1 MALLE
6 LIDVTK
12 QYAGA
17 EGLAPVSVLKKVNL
31 EIGRGE
37 SVAIIGPSGSGKST
51 LLHLLGALD
60 TPTSGRVV
68 LNGQSLESLDANGLA
83 DLRNRQVGFVFQA
96 HYLLPQLSLWENVL
110 VPALAGADA
119 REYGRA
125 EQCAR
130 KYLERVGLSD
140 RLGHRPA
147 QLSGGERQRAA
158 LVRALVNGPQ
168 VLLADEPTGALDA
181 AAAQNLTRLLLD
193 LSRDDGVTMVVVT
206 HSLELAGKMTRV
218 FRLLEGQL
226 VADGKGL

>member
-6 LIDVTK
+6 LVEVTK
-12 QYAGA
+12 EYPGA
-17 EGLAPVSVLKKVNL
+17 EGLAPVTVLKQVNL
-31 EIGRGE
+31 EIDRGE

-68 LNGQSLESLDANGLA
+68 LNGQSLGALDANALA
-83 DLRNRQVGFVFQA
+83 GLRNRQVGFVFQA

-110 VPALAGADA
+110 VPALAGSDA
-119 REYGRA
+119 REYGEA
-125 EQCAR
+125 EQRAR
-130 KYLERVGLSD
+130 KLLERVGLSD

-181 AAAQNLTRLLLD
+181 AAAQNLTQLLQE
-193 LSRDDGVTMVVVT
+193 LSHDDGVTMVVVT

-218 FRLLEGQL
+218 YRLREGQL
-226 VADGKGL
+226 TRDGKGL